1 MHPLLVQYRAV
12 VVKEVRQTMRDK
24 RVLALLTAAPLV
36 QLFVLGFAVNFD
48 VRHVPT
54 AVVDRDRSE
63 ESRAHAQSLLAGDT
77 LDLKME
83 ARDERAAEQL
93 LEQGDA
99 SVALVFPPDF
109 QKNLLRGESARV
121 QALVDGSDPVRS
133 ATAADAVARHAAARA
148 VEHLSAQA
156 QARGEALPRPA
167 VELAPRVLYNPTLS
181 TAVYVVPGIMAML
194 LLIVTTVTMAMGLA
208 RERES
213 GTLEQLQ
220 VTPLRPGV
228 LMVGKVTPFILVG
241 LADVGLA
248 LAVGTWVFGVPL
260 RGSLWLVA
268 GVTLLYVMSTLG
280 VGLLIAT
287 LSRTQQQA
295 FVGGFLFLLPAVLL
309 SGVLTP
315 LRGMPGWLVW
325 LTWLNPV
332 RYYVE
337 VLRGVLLK
345 GAGLGDLWLQV
356 LLLATFGATVL
367 AVAARRFHKTAG

>member
-12 VVKEVRQTMRDK
+12 VVKEVRQTVRDK
-24 RVLALLTAAPLV
+24 RVLALLTFAPLV

-54 AVVDRDRSE
+54 AVVDRDRSQ
-63 ESRAHAQSLLAGDT
+63 ESLAHARGLLASDT
-77 LDLKME
+77 LELKAE
-83 ARDERAAEQL
+83 PADERAAEEL
-93 LEQGDA
+93 LVQGDA
-99 SVALVFPPDF
+99 AVALVFPPDF
-109 QKNLLRGESARV
+109 QRELLRGEGAQV

-133 ATAADAVARHAAARA
+133 STAVDAVARHAAARA
-148 VEHLSAQA
+148 VQRLQEQA
-156 QARGEALPRPA
+156 QARGETPPRQAL
-167 VELAPRVLYNPTLS
+167 ELVPRVLYNPTLS
-181 TAVYVVPGIMAML
+181 TAVYVIPGIMAML

-220 VTPLRPGV
+220 VTPLKPGI
-228 LMVGKVTPFILVG
+228 LMVGKVTPFVLIGLV
-241 LADVGLA
+241 DVGLA
-248 LAVGTWVFGVPL
+248 LTVGTWVFEVPL
-260 RGSLWLVA
+260 RGNLGLVA
-268 GVTLLYVMSTLG
+268 GATLLYIMSTLG

-295 FVGGFLFLLPAVLL
+295 FVGGFLFLLPAILL

-315 LRGMPGWLVW
+315 LRAMPDWLAW

-332 RYYVE
+332 RFYVE

-345 GAGLGDLWLQV
+345 GASLSDLWPQV
-356 LLLATFGATVL
+356 LLLALFGAAVLTV
-367 AVAARRFHKTAG
+367 ASRRFHKTAA

>member
-12 VVKEVRQTMRDK
+12 VVKEVRQTVRDK
-24 RVLALLTAAPLV
+24 RVVALLTFAPLV

-54 AVVDRDRSE
+54 AVVDRDRTY
-63 ESRAHAQSLLAGDT
+63 ESRAHARSLLASDT
-77 LDLKME
+77 LELKQE
-83 ARDERAAEQL
+83 LSDERAAEHL
-93 LEQGDA
+93 LERGDA
-99 SVALVFPPDF
+99 AVALVFPPDF
-109 QKNLLRGESARV
+109 ERELLRGEGAQV

-133 ATAADAVARHAAARA
+133 ATAMDAVARHAASRA
-148 VEHLSAQA
+148 VQRMQEQA
-156 QARGEALPRPA
+156 EALGEPPPRQP
-167 VELAPRVLYNPTLS
+167 VELEPRVLYNPTLS

-220 VTPLRPGV
+220 VTPLKPSV
-228 LMVGKVTPFILVG
+228 LMVGKVTPFVVIGLV
-241 LADVGLA
+241 DVGMA
-248 LAVGTWVFGVPL
+248 LTVGAWVFGVPL
-260 RGSLWLVA
+260 RGSLGLVA
-268 GVTLLYVMSTLG
+268 GATLLYIMSTLG
-280 VGLLIAT
+280 MGLLIAT

-295 FVGGFLFLLPAVLL
+295 FVGGFLFLLPAILL

-315 LRGMPGWLVW
+315 LRAMPGWLAW

-332 RYYVE
+332 RFYVE

-345 GAGLGDLWLQV
+345 GAGLTDLWLQF
-356 LLLATFGATVL
+356 LLLAVFGAGVL
-367 AVAARRFHKTAG
+367 AIASRRFHKTAA